1 MDNREAVVRKNF
13 REKLDN
19 NRPLQLFVVLCGA
32 IAFYMLL
39 NHFTPV
45 LVALRFLG
53 SVLAPLITGAIT
65 AYLLYPIVRFLQFKL
80 FGKWKNRKL
89 AHILS
94 VLITVLLFV
103 ALIILL
109 ICLLVP
115 QLAQSVML
123 LVENVESYTSG
134 VLARVETFFEENSEY
149 MDSLGLASLDFS
161 GLEWKNIIVKTVQ
174 WIGQK
179 SEGLIGAGVSAG
191 KKMLSS
197 IIALMIALYILLDV
211 ENVSDSLKR
220 YVRSLMSKQRYEK
233 FSKLCAESNRIFI
246 QYFGGNLMDSLIIGV
261 MCFIFMEIM
270 QLPYALL
277 ISVVVAITNFIP
289 TFGPVIGLVICGFLI
304 LIVNPLGALWFTI
317 YTAISQALDGN
328 VIKPILFGDSTG
340 LSPLWVLASIVVGG
354 GLFGMVG
361 MLIGVPVAAI
371 ISKVLKERTSER
383 LAERGYSEEIEQ
395 TAK

>member
-1 MDNREAVVRKNF
+1 MRKDF
-13 REKLDN
+13 KEKLSN
-19 NRPLQLFVVLCGA
+19 NRPLQYFLVLCGA

-45 LVALRFLG
+45 LVTLRFLRN
-53 SVLAPLITGAIT
+53 VLAPLITGAIT
-65 AYLLYPIVRFLQFKL
+65 AYLLYPIVRFLQLKP

-94 VLITVLLFV
+94 VVITILLFIV
-103 ALIILL
+103 LIILL
-109 ICLLVP
+109 IYLLVP

-123 LVENVESYTSG
+123 LVENVEIYTSG
-134 VLARVETFFEENSEY
+134 ILDRVEQILEENSEY
-149 MDSLGLASLDFS
+149 MESLGLKSIDLS
-161 GLEWKNIIVKTVQ
+161 GLEWKNIIVKAVQ

-179 SEGLIGAGVSAG
+179 SEGIIGAGVSAG
-191 KKMLSS
+191 KKMVNMF
-197 IIALMIALYILLDV
+197 IALMITLYILLDV
-211 ENVSDSLKR
+211 ENVTGSLKR
-220 YVRSLMSKQRYEK
+220 YVRSLMSKERYEK
-233 FSKLCAESNRIFI
+233 FAKLCAESNRIFM
-246 QYFGGNLMDSLIIGV
+246 QYFGGNLVDSLIIGV
-261 MCFIFMEIM
+261 MCFIFMEIL

-304 LIVNPLGALWFTI
+304 LIVDPMGALWFAI

-354 GLFGMVG
+354 GLFGMIG
-361 MLIGVPVAAI
+361 MLLGVPVAAI

>member
-1 MDNREAVVRKNF
+1 MRKSF
-13 REKLDN
+13 KEKFYN
-19 NRPLQLFVVLCGA
+19 NRPLQAFIVLCGA

-45 LVALRFLG
+45 LIALRFLG
-53 SVLAPLITGAIT
+53 SVLAPLISGAVT
-65 AYLLYPIVRFLQFKL
+65 AYLLYPLVRFLQCKL

-89 AHILS
+89 AHVLS
-94 VLITVLLFV
+94 VLITVILFI
-103 ALIILL
+103 ALIVLL

-134 VLARVETFFEENSEY
+134 VLARVEQYLEENSGY
-149 MDSLGLASLDFS
+149 MDSLGLESLDIS

-174 WIGQK
+174 WIGEK

-191 KKMLSS
+191 KKMFSS
-197 IIALMIALYILLDV
+197 VIALMIALYILLDV
-211 ENVSDSLKR
+211 ENVTDSLKR
-220 YVRSLMSKQRYEK
+220 FVRSLMSKERYEK
-233 FSKLCAESNRIFI
+233 FSKLCAESNRIFM
-246 QYFGGNLMDSLIIGV
+246 QYFGGNLFDSLIIGV
-261 MCFIFMEIM
+261 MCFIFMKIM

-304 LIVNPLGALWFTI
+304 LIVNPMGALWFTI

-340 LSPLWVLASIVVGG
+340 LSPLWVLASIVIGG
-354 GLFGMVG
+354 GLFGMIG
-361 MLIGVPVAAI
+361 MLLGVPVAAI
-371 ISKVLKERTSER
+371 ISKVLKERTNER
-383 LAERGYSEEIEQ
+383 LLEKGYIEETESL
-395 TAK
+395 AK